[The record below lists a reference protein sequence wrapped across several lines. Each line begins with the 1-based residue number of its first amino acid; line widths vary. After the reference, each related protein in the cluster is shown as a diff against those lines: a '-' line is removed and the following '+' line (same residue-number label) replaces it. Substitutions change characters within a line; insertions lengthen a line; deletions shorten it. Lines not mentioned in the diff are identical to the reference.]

1 MRPRE
6 CMRAPDAR
14 PPPFRGGR
22 PPVGERTTENVAS
35 LSGKRSS
42 LVSVL
47 SGRIDTNAVD
57 DELSLGRERVTTT
70 R

>member
-1 MRPRE
+1 MWPRE
-6 CMRAPDAR
+6 CTRAPGAR

-22 PPVGERTTENVAS
+22 LPVGERITENVAA

-57 DELSLGRERVTTT
+57 DELSLGRERATTT